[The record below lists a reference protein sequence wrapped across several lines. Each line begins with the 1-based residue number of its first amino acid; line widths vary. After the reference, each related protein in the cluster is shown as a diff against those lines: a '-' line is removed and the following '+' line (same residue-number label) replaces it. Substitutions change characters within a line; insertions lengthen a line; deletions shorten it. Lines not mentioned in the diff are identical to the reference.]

1 MIDEKDPF
9 IYLIA
14 AIFAL
19 IIMILIE
26 VVIINSSRQNA
37 IIRSDR
43 EECQNKGG
51 VYLDRTYYDN
61 GAVSNRHIYTCVK
74 KEMIIE

>member
-26 VVIINSSRQNA
+26 CVIIRQNA

-61 GAVSNRHIYTCVK
+61 GTESNRHIYTCVK